1 VGLSYVYSK
10 KITLRQ
16 AFELGESYGR
26 LIETTKAERE
36 IIDAER
42 RKQQEAEDN
51 S

>member
-10 KITLRQ
+10 KITLHQ

-26 LIETTKAERE
+26 LIETTKAERAV
-36 IIDAER
+36 IDAER
-42 RKQQEAEDN
+42 RKQEEEEN